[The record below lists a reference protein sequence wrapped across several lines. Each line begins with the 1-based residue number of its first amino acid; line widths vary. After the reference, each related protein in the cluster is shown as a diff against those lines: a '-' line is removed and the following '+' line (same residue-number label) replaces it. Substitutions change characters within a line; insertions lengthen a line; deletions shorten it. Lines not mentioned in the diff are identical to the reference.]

1 MKKVVPPLAKSIIA
15 KVKSDMAANKT
26 ARDARI
32 KEYNGKVLKAYGNY
46 RAPEP
51 EVKKEDKDPAKAES
65 DKAVEEMKE
74 LRKNQTAGE
83 QDLHKMLT
91 AQLNMTA

>member
-1 MKKVVPPLAKSIIA
+1 
-15 KVKSDMAANKT
+15 MAIT
-26 ARDARI
+26 ALQSLR
-32 KEYNGKVLKAYGNY
+32 L
-46 RAPEP
+46 
-51 EVKKEDKDPAKAES
+51 KKEDKDPAKAES